1 MYTDGTVAKD
11 QSRWGFTVKHG
22 ATSIH
27 EDSAAYTVSAS
38 GLTTEVKAVT
48 HVKRC
53 DIQTTHAI
61 ILTDSRMMILL
72 QKVLN
77 FFLKTKKNGKPDW

>member
-11 QSRWGFTVKHG
+11 QSRWGFIVKQG

-38 GLTTEVKAVT
+38 GLTTEVEAIT
-48 HVKRC
+48 HVERC

-61 ILTDSRMMILL
+61 ILADSRMMILL
-72 QKVLN
+72 QKVL
-77 FFLKTKKNGKPDW
+77 KKEEEKRRRPK